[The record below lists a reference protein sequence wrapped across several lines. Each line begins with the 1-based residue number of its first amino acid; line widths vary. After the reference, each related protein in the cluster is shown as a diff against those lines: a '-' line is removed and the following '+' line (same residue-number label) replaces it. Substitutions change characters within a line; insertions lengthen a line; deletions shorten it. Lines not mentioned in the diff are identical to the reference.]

1 MEALLS
7 RVRLEFD
14 RERMLGFDLFAEH
27 FRDMKFSL
35 IFSGRQVGAV
45 NWGFG
50 AHEGCMIWKT
60 SERSSGS
67 QWHVLTRFEVRRRR
81 RMGRYASWEHFVNYD
96 I

>member
-1 MEALLS
+1 MKEDVEALLS

-45 NWGFG
+45 NWDFG
-50 AHEGCMIWKT
+50 A
-60 SERSSGS
+60 
-67 QWHVLTRFEVRRRR
+67 Q
-81 RMGRYASWEHFVNYD
+81 A
-96 I
+96 